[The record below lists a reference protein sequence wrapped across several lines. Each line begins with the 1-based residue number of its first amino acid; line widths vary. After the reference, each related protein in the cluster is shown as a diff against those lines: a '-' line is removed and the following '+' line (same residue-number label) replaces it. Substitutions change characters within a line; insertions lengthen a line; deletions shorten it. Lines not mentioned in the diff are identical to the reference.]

1 MNLQTPNTNSLW
13 YRKRGSITATENLHW
28 DWYSK
33 RGHFAAMDQPDGIP
47 VVSSALST
55 SRVAKRHFQSFG
67 SQEEVCNR
75 NPKKWTQ

>member
-1 MNLQTPNTNSLW
+1 
-13 YRKRGSITATENLHW
+13 
-28 DWYSK
+28 
-33 RGHFAAMDQPDGIP
+33 MDQPDGIP